1 MRLSYERRIM
11 SATENAGW
19 LRAAL
24 AASVI
29 IHLIASFWHA
39 AAHLIIPVAL
49 TAWQQLFIGFVI
61 LLLPLIGLGL
71 LGTSRRQLAAWIVTL
86 SMFGSLLFGFI
97 NHYMRLSPDY
107 VLVVPE
113 HAWRYSFVVS
123 AALLAVTETIGLVLG
138 AVAIWTWR
146 RTA

>member
-1 MRLSYERRIM
+1 MRLSYESRIM

-29 IHLIASFWHA
+29 IHLIPLFWHA
-39 AAHLIIPVAL
+39 AVHLIVPVPL
-49 TAWQQLFIGFVI
+49 TAWQKIFIGFVI

-71 LGTSRRQLAAWIVTL
+71 LWTSRRQLAAWIVTL
-86 SMFGSLLFGFI
+86 SMFGSL
-97 NHYMRLSPDY
+97 
-107 VLVVPE
+107 
-113 HAWRYSFVVS
+113 
-123 AALLAVTETIGLVLG
+123 ALLAVTETIGLVLG
-138 AVAIWTWR
+138 AVAIRTWR